1 MINSPFSKAELNEIR
16 SFFPHTESGLIYLNH
31 AAISPL
37 PVQVNRSVSH
47 WLDIRT
53 NGPVE
58 NFSELEETIHTTRQR
73 VADYLN
79 ADSADQITFLGNT
92 SDAISAV
99 ASGLNWSDG
108 DEIILNT
115 MEFPSNVQPFR
126 RLESKGVKLI
136 YIPHRDYTITADQIE
151 SRITPRTKMVS
162 VSAVQYLSGYRAD
175 LMAIGKLCREKNLLF
190 VVDGIQALGASTL
203 DVEACHI
210 DAVATGAHKWLMAP
224 MGIGFLY
231 LSKKLQK
238 TLTPFKTGWLSVE
251 NPWELSEFDHEW
263 LPVSAHLETGTPNM
277 LGIAGLGES
286 LKLFNEIGTDHIKN
300 HILYLT
306 EFILNNL
313 SVRPCESITK
323 PDEHQ
328 RLGIVSFSMTG
339 TTDYNG
345 CVEELKGRNITIS
358 SRENHFRVSPH
369 YYNTEEEIETV
380 LDHLFTAV

>member
-1 MINSPFSKAELNEIR
+1 MSKSPFSKNELKEIR
-16 SFFPHTESGLIYLNH
+16 SFFPHTKSGLIYLNH

-37 PVQVNRSVSH
+37 PVQINQSVSR

-58 NFSELEETIHTTRQR
+58 NFSELEETLQSTRQR
-73 VADYLN
+73 VAAYLN
-79 ADSADQITFLGNT
+79 AASADQITFLGNT

-99 ASGLNWSDG
+99 ASGLNWNEG

-126 RLESKGVKLI
+126 RLEPKGVKLI
-136 YIPHRDYTITADQIE
+136 YIPHHNHTITADQIE
-151 SRITPRTKMVS
+151 ASITPKTKMVS

-175 LMAIGKLCREKNLLF
+175 LMAIGKLCKEKNILF
-190 VVDGIQALGASTL
+190 VVDGIQALGAAPL
-203 DVEACHI
+203 DVKACHI

-231 LSKKLQK
+231 LSKTLQEM
-238 TLTPFKTGWLSVE
+238 LSPFKTGWLSVE
-251 NPWELSEFDHEW
+251 DPWELSEFEHEW

-286 LKLFNEIGTDHIKN
+286 LKLFNEVGPNEIKK

-306 EFILNNL
+306 EFTLNNL
-313 SVRPCESITK
+313 VGRSCEPITK
-323 PDEHQ
+323 MDEQ
-328 RLGIVSFSMTG
+328 ERLGIVSFSMTDRIDSNG
-339 TTDYNG
+339 TI
-345 CVEELKGRNITIS
+345 EELKKKNITIS
-358 SRENHFRVSPH
+358 SRENYFRVSPH
-369 YYNTEEEIETV
+369 FYNTEEEIETA
-380 LDHLFTAV
+380 LDHLFTKV

>member
-1 MINSPFSKAELNEIR
+1 MNKSPFSKSELNEIR

-37 PVQVNRSVSH
+37 PIQVNRSVSR

-58 NFSELEETIHTTRQR
+58 NFEELEEAINTTRQR
-73 VADYLN
+73 VAAYLN

-92 SDAISAV
+92 SDALSAV
-99 ASGLNWSDG
+99 ANGLNWSDG

-136 YIPHRDYTITADQIE
+136 YIPHHDYTITADQIN
-151 SRITPRTKMVS
+151 SYITPNTKMVS
-162 VSAVQYLSGYRAD
+162 VSAVQYLCGYRAD

-190 VVDGIQALGASTL
+190 VVDGIQALGASPL
-203 DVEACHI
+203 DVVACHI

-231 LSKKLQK
+231 LSKKLQE

-251 NPWELSEFDHEW
+251 NPWELSEFEHEW

-286 LKLFNEIGTDHIKN
+286 LKLFNEIGADQIKK

-313 SVRPCESITK
+313 AGRTCEPITK
-323 PDEHQ
+323 PGKHQ
-328 RLGIVSFSMTG
+328 RLGIVSFTMNE
-339 TTDYNG
+339 TTDYKGSINK
-345 CVEELKGRNITIS
+345 LKGRNITIS
-358 SRENHFRVSPH
+358 SRENHFRISPH
-369 YYNTEEEIETV
+369 FYNTEEEIETA
-380 LDHLFTAV
+380 LDHLFTTV